1 MKTLPALCALMLA
14 ASAACS
20 RTVYT
25 PVESATND
33 SLYRSSAIHDT
44 IMLLDSV
51 RVEIKGDSVKETRQR
66 IIYRTVTLTDTVR
79 SVSTDTV
86 RVIIPPDTK
95 PGDTSRWRLPAILAA
110 LLLSVIAVRKIT
122 KG

>member
-25 PVESATND
+25 PVESAATD

-79 SVSTDTV
+79 SVSTDTD
-86 RVIIPPDTK
+86 RK
-95 PGDTSRWRLPAILAA
+95 
-110 LLLSVIAVRKIT
+110 SVV
-122 KG
+122 